1 MASSPQDRRPL
12 IISGPSGAGKG
23 TLIQKLIDTHP
34 HTFELTVSH
43 TTRQPRP
50 GEKDGISYHFV
61 SVETYNTLKHNGD
74 LIEDAMY
81 TGAFYGTSKAAL
93 AEILDKG
100 LIPILDIEMTGVQQV
115 KTSGFD
121 ARYVFVKPRD
131 LDLDARGPL
140 QPSREFLYEWD
151 CMGGELT
158 PAIAGQDSSVALCQ
172 RSTSE
177 SAFPT
182 LKDAYGHQ
190 LPFHPGLDPHAS
202 RLNRVHQQDPLDY
215 GQAYTNDHFNPRTP
229 PTGYQQLINHQ
240 VDNGIY
246 PGAGTV
252 TDGKASSPPEWSP
265 GMQYK
270 VARDTTGRRTG
281 SASISDRSDVT
292 SSSRSDVSI
301 PEIHIEDLQGL
312 SLGDHPAS
320 HMVLP
325 YEASSHSHCNDS
337 IPGDVQRKRHDRK
350 VQKSSEPAYVIPGRS
365 SEHDTLDPRYKRQS
379 DPRRFFRVGRV
390 FSMLW
395 HENAGWHG
403 TIVSEKLPS
412 SSSPFTRGK
421 YQEPIY
427 SSIRRM
433 VVVKEQKGCC
443 WCVPI
448 TTYSGQ
454 GVAKAG
460 VDRSKHAVIHMRG
473 DRPRTVKF
481 EPRMAKEPLEV
492 DPARPDQKL
501 DCMSRVNF
509 GKVYTVEHNVK
520 VLPVGKITEASR
532 ARFLEYAQ
540 GEFIN

>member
-1 MASSPQDRRPL
+1 MT
-12 IISGPSGAGKG
+12 KG
-23 TLIQKLIDTHP
+23 
-34 HTFELTVSH
+34 
-43 TTRQPRP
+43 
-50 GEKDGISYHFV
+50 
-61 SVETYNTLKHNGD
+61 
-74 LIEDAMY
+74 
-81 TGAFYGTSKAAL
+81 
-93 AEILDKG
+93 
-100 LIPILDIEMTGVQQV
+100 
-115 KTSGFD
+115 
-121 ARYVFVKPRD
+121 
-131 LDLDARGPL
+131 
-140 QPSREFLYEWD
+140 EFLYEWD
-151 CMGGELT
+151 CLGGELT
-158 PAIAGQDSSVALCQ
+158 PAIAGQDSSVAPCQ
-172 RSTSE
+172 RSTPE

-190 LPFHPGLDPHAS
+190 LPFPPGLDPHAS
-202 RLNRVHQQDPLDY
+202 RLDHVHQQDPLDY
-215 GQAYTNDHFNPRTP
+215 GQTYTNDRMDFNPRTP
-229 PTGYQQLINHQ
+229 PTGYQQLVPHR
-240 VDNGIY
+240 VDDGIY

-252 TDGKASSPPEWSP
+252 TDDKASSPPEWSP

-301 PEIHIEDLQGL
+301 PEIHVEDLQGL

-320 HMVLP
+320 HMLLP
-325 YEASSHSHCNDS
+325 YGASSHSHCNDS
-337 IPGDVQRKRHDRK
+337 ISGDTQRKKHDRK
-350 VQKSSEPAYVIPGRS
+350 VQKSLEPAYVIPGS
-365 SEHDTLDPRYKRQS
+365 SGEHDTLDPRYKRQS

-403 TIVSEKLPS
+403 TIVSEKLPP

-473 DRPRTVKF
+473 DRPRTVKS